1 MEITSPKVRDYL
13 SSVLPERSREL
24 ETLHRFAIDNNV
36 PIIKHEMEQFLKF
49 LVQVHQPLRI
59 LEIGTAIGYSGTVML
74 QAASDQTILTT
85 LELSD
90 KMADKALASFDI
102 FGLADRV
109 TLIRGDAVKT
119 IQDLEEP
126 YDMIFMDA
134 AKGQYMNYYGDSMRL
149 LKPGGLLVADNI
161 LQDGLLVKS
170 RYAIPRRQRTIHGR
184 MREFVKLLM
193 NHPELTT
200 TTQAIADGV
209 CVSYRKKSYE

>member
-1 MEITSPKVRDYL
+1 MEITNPKVRDYL
-13 SSVLPERSREL
+13 SSVLPERSSEL
-24 ETLHRFAIDNNV
+24 ETLHRFATENNV
-36 PIIKHEMEQFLKF
+36 PIIKHEMEQFLTF
-49 LVQVHQPLRI
+49 LVELHSPLRI
-59 LEIGTAIGYSGTVML
+59 LEIGTAIGYSGTIML
-74 QAASDQTILTT
+74 QSAGSDARLTT

-90 KMADKALASFDI
+90 KMADKALQTFDL
-102 FGLADRV
+102 FGLQDRV
-109 TLIRGDAVKT
+109 TLIRGDAVET
-119 IQDLEEP
+119 IKFLDEA

-134 AKGQYMNYYGDSMRL
+134 AKGQYMNYYEDTMRL

-193 NHPELTT
+193 NHPDLTT

-209 CVSYRKKSYE
+209 CVAVRNRV